1 MSVVAAR
8 QRYVLQPVSF
18 SCCCSFEVTS
28 DNCFLHFCEGRMYLG
43 NVIYYLKEV
52 SVRARKE
59 SCFAKKQTFFQ
70 VVEELSSSLMFDLGG

>member
-1 MSVVAAR
+1 
-8 QRYVLQPVSF
+8 
-18 SCCCSFEVTS
+18 
-28 DNCFLHFCEGRMYLG
+28 MYLG